1 MLKIFL
7 NLVETIV
14 PIGGELVENIKAK
27 EGGAG
32 RFFAPRFIKQMVRL
46 LVAAGAVYAF
56 VTGKISIEE
65 VQDVVK

>member
-7 NLVETIV
+7 NLVETVV

-27 EGGAG
+27 EGGVG

-56 VTGKISIEE
+56 ITGKISIEE
-65 VQDVVK
+65 VQEVVK

>member
-27 EGGAG
+27 EGG
-32 RFFAPRFIKQMVRL
+32 M
-46 LVAAGAVYAF
+46 
-56 VTGKISIEE
+56 
-65 VQDVVK
+65 

>member
-27 EGGAG
+27 EGGVG

-65 VQDVVK
+65 VQEVVK

>member
-7 NLVETIV
+7 NLVETVV

-27 EGGAG
+27 EGGVG
-32 RFFAPRFIKQMVRL
+32 RFFASRFIKQMVRL

-56 VTGKISIEE
+56 ITGKISIEE
-65 VQDVVK
+65 VQEVVK

>member
-27 EGGAG
+27 EGGVG
-32 RFFAPRFIKQMVRL
+32 RFFAPRFIKQMIRL

-56 VTGKISIEE
+56 VTGKISLEE
-65 VQDVVK
+65 VEEVVK

>member
-1 MLKIFL
+1 MLKTFL

-27 EGGAG
+27 EGGVG

-65 VQDVVK
+65 VQEVVK

>member
-1 MLKIFL
+1 MLKVFL
-7 NLVETIV
+7 KVVETVV

-46 LVAAGAVYAF
+46 LVAAAAVYAL
-56 VTGKISIEE
+56 VTGKISLEE
-65 VQDVVK
+65 VQEVVK

>member
-27 EGGAG
+27 EGGVG

-56 VTGKISIEE
+56 VTGKDIN
-65 VQDVVK
+65 

>member
-27 EGGAG
+27 EGGVG

-46 LVAAGAVYAF
+46 LVAAATVYAF
-56 VTGKISIEE
+56 VTGKISLEE
-65 VQDVVK
+65 VEEVVK